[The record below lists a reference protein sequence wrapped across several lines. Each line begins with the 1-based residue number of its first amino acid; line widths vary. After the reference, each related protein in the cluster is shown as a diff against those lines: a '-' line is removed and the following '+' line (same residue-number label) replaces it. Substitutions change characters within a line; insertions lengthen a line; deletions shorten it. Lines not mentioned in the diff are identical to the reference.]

1 MGSPLVS
8 CARATRGLRRPS
20 LNARSRR
27 PIGPPATTRNKQAWK
42 EYFFLLKGD
51 HMHRLK
57 DKVAIVTGSSSGIGK
72 AIALRFGAEGANVI
86 VTARRMALSE
96 QTVAQITKDGGEAWA
111 IQTDVADEG
120 QVERLIEETVKRY
133 GRLDILVNN
142 AGVIAGGRLAE
153 TTTKAF
159 DEVMNVNLRGTFF
172 CCRAGFKQMK
182 KQGGGMII
190 NMSSVAGVQAWAGTG
205 TYSASKHGIMAL
217 TKSLADEGRPHHIRV
232 SAICPGGVADE
243 LVDASPE
250 EILRSEKIDP
260 FDVAETALYLATLG
274 KYSVVHQIVIDRLG
288 ADW

>member
-1 MGSPLVS
+1 M
-8 CARATRGLRRPS
+8 
-20 LNARSRR
+20 
-27 PIGPPATTRNKQAWK
+27 Q
-42 EYFFLLKGD
+42 
-51 HMHRLK
+51 RLK
-57 DKVAIVTGSSSGIGK
+57 NKVAIVTGSSSGIGK
-72 AIALRFGAEGANVI
+72 AIALRFGAEGAKVI
-86 VTARRMALSE
+86 VTARRTALCE
-96 QTVAQITKDGGEAWA
+96 QTVAQITKAGGKAWA
-111 IQTDVADEG
+111 MQTDVMDER

-142 AGVIAGGRLAE
+142 AGIVAGGRLAE
-153 TTTKAF
+153 TTTALF

-182 KQGGGMII
+182 QQGGGTII
-190 NMSSVAGVQAWAGTG
+190 NMSSVAGLQAWAGTG

-217 TKSLADEGRPHHIRV
+217 TKSLADEGRPHHIKV

-243 LVDASPE
+243 LVDASSA

-260 FDVAETALYLATLG
+260 FDVAETAVYLATLG

>member
-1 MGSPLVS
+1 LG
-8 CARATRGLRRPS
+8 
-20 LNARSRR
+20 
-27 PIGPPATTRNKQAWK
+27 
-42 EYFFLLKGD
+42 KGD
-51 HMHRLK
+51 HVNRLK

-72 AIALRFGAEGANVI
+72 AIALGFGAEGAKVV
-86 VTARRMALSE
+86 VTARRMALCEETADKIRKS
-96 QTVAQITKDGGEAWA
+96 GGEAWA
-111 IQTDVADEG
+111 IQTDVADER
-120 QVERLIEETVKRY
+120 QVERLIEETVKCY

-142 AGVIAGGRLAE
+142 AGVIAGRRLAE
-153 TTTKAF
+153 TTTKGF

-172 CCRAGFKQMK
+172 CCRAGFTQMK
-182 KQGGGMII
+182 KQGGGTII
-190 NMSSVAGVQAWAGTG
+190 NMSSVAGLQAWTGTG

-217 TKSLADEGRPHHIRV
+217 TKSLADEGRPYHIKV

-260 FDVAETALYLATLG
+260 FDVAETAIYLATLG